1 MQPCLD
7 MKPKKRVAKITR
19 FLFPFNLSQLATKEK
34 TMNNPQMIEQEKS
47 VLRWGGLAGILG
59 GIILILSMVV
69 AVGFI
74 PADPPTFTE
83 LVARFPEVHILRV
96 VENVLYL
103 LGLVLGMPLILALF
117 FSLRKTSLAPAL
129 FGSALSIVG
138 LIGMIVSATP
148 HVAHSPLSEIYH
160 TPGTTLEAQETL
172 GLIWQ
177 AIWGVSDAPLYVGFF
192 VGMLGFT
199 LLGVAMFGSPDFSKG
214 VRWVSV
220 VLGTAGF
227 VAAVLQLIDPASD
240 IGGLSFIAYIIFY
253 FVLGIKIYRLS
264 KAS

>member
-1 MQPCLD
+1 
-7 MKPKKRVAKITR
+7 
-19 FLFPFNLSQLATKEK
+19 
-34 TMNNPQMIEQEKS
+34 MNNQQMIEQEKS

-69 AVGFI
+69 AVGFV
-74 PADPPTFTE
+74 PADPPTLTE
-83 LVARFPEVHILRV
+83 LVARFPDVQILRV
-96 VENVLYL
+96 AENVLYL
-103 LGLVLGMPLILALF
+103 LGLVSGLPLILALF

-129 FGSALSIVG
+129 FGSTLSIVG

-177 AIWGVSDAPLYVGFF
+177 ATWGVMDAPLYVGFF

-199 LLGVAMFGSPDFSKG
+199 LLGVAMFGSQDFGKSL
-214 VRWVSV
+214 RWVSV
-220 VLGTAGF
+220 LLGAAGLVTAL
-227 VAAVLQLIDPASD
+227 LQLIDPASD
-240 IGGLSFIAYIIFY
+240 IGAVSFFAYIILY
-253 FVLGIKIYRLS
+253 FILGSKVFRLS